1 MLTLKICFFH
11 KNLPHE
17 IVLMG
22 ENLLVNGQKVTEKTE
37 KESQIIV
44 LSPTGQK
51 VKKEKVTEQS
61 EINERNPI
69 E

>member
-1 MLTLKICFFH
+1 
-11 KNLPHE
+11 
-17 IVLMG
+17 MG